1 MRILI
6 AKTASGK
13 LITLAGRMSRKGLF
27 ALRKREAFYCLQCH
41 EKVMLKIG
49 EVKIPHFAHL
59 NHSTC
64 RSLFAEGESVAH
76 LAGKQQLFT
85 FFKEQKAL
93 HVRLEPFIKELAQRP
108 DLLVETAKGKVPIE
122 FQCSTIPIADI
133 AKRTAGY
140 RQVFM
145 QPIWILATPNKLRQL
160 PQGVVTYSLSRF
172 EESFLTRS
180 SNEKNMLLTYNSNS
194 KKFHYLS
201 AFLRI
206 SGRKFIVNHRV
217 LSLTNQ
223 SFPFAEPNE
232 LTEVEYQKYYWLYVS
247 HREKF
252 LRNRILYNRKGIN
265 DPFLQNCYRLR
276 LIPSELPLWI
286 GVPITFD
293 ALFDEHDCEWQL
305 ALLYFIQQKGLSICK
320 VTANDLYEFA
330 YHYGRMEE
338 GALTAFGKYVEFL
351 RMLGVTSL
359 NDDFSVDEL
368 QKTLL
373 QYLQKGMKIEKI

>member
-1 MRILI
+1 MILI
-6 AKTASGK
+6 AKTESGK
-13 LITLAGRMSRKGLF
+13 QIILAERMSKKDLL
-27 ALRKREAFYCLQCH
+27 ALRKRVTFYCPQCH

-49 EVKIPHFAHL
+49 EVKIPHFAHF

-64 RSLFAEGESVAH
+64 RSLFAEGESAAH
-76 LAGKQQLFT
+76 LAGKRQLFT

-93 HVRLEPFIKELAQRP
+93 HVQLEPFIKKLAQRP
-108 DLLVETAKGKVPIE
+108 DLLVETAKGKIPVE
-122 FQCSTIPIADI
+122 FQCSTIPIADMM
-133 AKRTAGY
+133 KRTAGY
-140 RQVFM
+140 QRVFM
-145 QPIWILATPNKLRQL
+145 QPIWILATSNKLWQL
-160 PQGVVTYSLSRF
+160 PQGIVTYSLSRF

-180 SNEKNMLLTYNSNS
+180 SNGKNMLLTYNSYS

-201 AFLRI
+201 ALLRV

-217 LSLTNQ
+217 LSLTGQ

-232 LTEVEYQKYYWLYVS
+232 LTEAEYQNYYWLYAS

-252 LRNRILYNRKGIN
+252 LRNRILYNRKGVN
-265 DPFLQNCYRLR
+265 DPFLRNCYRLR

-286 GVPITFD
+286 GVPVTFD
-293 ALFDEHDCEWQL
+293 AIFDEHDCECQL
-305 ALLYFIQQKGLSICK
+305 ALLYFIQQKGLSVCK

-338 GALTAFGKYVEFL
+338 RALTAFGKYMEFL
-351 RMLGVTSL
+351 MLLGVTSFH
-359 NDDFSVDEL
+359 DAFSVDEL